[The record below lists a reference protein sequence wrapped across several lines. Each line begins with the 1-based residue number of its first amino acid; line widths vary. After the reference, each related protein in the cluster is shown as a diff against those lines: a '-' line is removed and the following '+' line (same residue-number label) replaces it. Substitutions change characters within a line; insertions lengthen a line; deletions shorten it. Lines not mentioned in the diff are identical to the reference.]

1 MSESTKVPICRRKE
15 YEAWLERF
23 QNRLWFHITVRKW
36 NRAVK
41 AQMEKDWFNFTDMLN
56 TSLFALYN
64 PKTNTPKIKFMKHF
78 GFGFMKDIVGKDGNT
93 YQIWYRR
100 K

>member
-1 MSESTKVPICRRKE
+1 
-15 YEAWLERF
+15 
-23 QNRLWFHITVRKW
+23 
-36 NRAVK
+36 
-41 AQMEKDWFNFTDMLN
+41 MLN

-78 GFGFMKDIVGKDGNT
+78 GFGFMKDIIGKDGNT